1 MSVIDIKPD
10 AQGKVRDLYDL
21 GDKLLLVATDRIS
34 AFDYILED
42 EIPYKGQVLTQL
54 SKFWFEL
61 LDGVV
66 ENHLI
71 STDVAD
77 LPDEFQPYA
86 DYLRGRFMLVKKADM
101 FPAEC
106 IVRGYLAGSGLKEY
120 QKQGTV
126 CGIQLPEGLVNSSKL
141 PEPIFTPSTKA
152 EIGDHDENLS
162 FERCAEILGEDAA
175 TQLRDLAIK
184 VYSVARDHAAENGII
199 IADTKFE
206 FGVIDGQII
215 LADEV
220 LTPDSSRF
228 WPGDAYEPGRDQAS
242 FDKQYVRDW
251 LNANWDRQGNPPHL
265 PQEVIERT
273 SQKYI
278 AAYEKIS
285 GKKFE
290 F

>member
-1 MSVIDIKPD
+1 MSGIDIKPD
-10 AQGKVRDLYDL
+10 AQGKVRDIYDL
-21 GDKLLLVATDRIS
+21 GDKLLMVATDRIS

-42 EIPYKGQVLTQL
+42 EIPHKGAVLTQISL
-54 SKFWFEL
+54 FWLEQL
-61 LDGVV
+61 KDVIG
-66 ENHLI
+66 NHLI
-71 STDVAD
+71 SADVAD
-77 LPDEFQPYA
+77 LPEQFKPYA
-86 DYLRGRFMLVKKADM
+86 DYLRGRFMLVKKAEM
-101 FPAEC
+101 FPVEC

-152 EIGDHDENLS
+152 EIGDHDENIS

-206 FGVIDGQII
+206 FGVINGQII

>member
-1 MSVIDIKPD
+1 MSGIDIKPD
-10 AQGKVRDLYDL
+10 AQGKVRDIYDL
-21 GDKLLLVATDRIS
+21 GDKLLMVATDRIS

-42 EIPYKGQVLTQL
+42 EIPHKGAVLTQISL
-54 SKFWFEL
+54 FWLEQL
-61 LDGVV
+61 KDVIG
-66 ENHLI
+66 NHLI
-71 STDVAD
+71 SADVAD
-77 LPDEFQPYA
+77 LPEQFKPYA
-86 DYLRGRFMLVKKADM
+86 DYLRGRFMLVKKAEM
-101 FPAEC
+101 FPVEC

-120 QKQGTV
+120 QQQGTV

-152 EIGDHDENLS
+152 EIGDHDENIS

-285 GKKFE
+285 GRKFD

>member
-1 MSVIDIKPD
+1 MNGFIFILWMLCCASWSLGADIFVSPDGDDAHAGTEEFPMRSVEAAVRK
-10 AQGKVRDLYDL
+10 AGQGHY
-21 GDKLLLVATDRIS
+21 G
-34 AFDYILED
+34 
-42 EIPYKGQVLTQL
+42 KG
-54 SKFWFEL
+54 
-61 LDGVV
+61 
-66 ENHLI
+66 
-71 STDVAD
+71 
-77 LPDEFQPYA
+77 
-86 DYLRGRFMLVKKADM
+86 
-101 FPAEC
+101 C
-106 IVRGYLAGSGLKEY
+106 
-120 QKQGTV
+120 
-126 CGIQLPEGLVNSSKL
+126 
-141 PEPIFTPSTKA
+141 
-152 EIGDHDENLS
+152 
-162 FERCAEILGEDAA
+162 
-175 TQLRDLAIK
+175 
-184 VYSVARDHAAENGII
+184 
-199 IADTKFE
+199 
-206 FGVIDGQII
+206 QII